1 MKSQS
6 CRVLMVFLLIG
17 MAAVTAMAQN
27 AEPSTKAATGDLW
40 AACTAMEKTLAVGLS
55 SITAIIGMVFGWCI
69 FPMTIAP
76 LAYLTQ
82 SELAIWSSRLS
93 MAIGGG
99 IAGFVFPFMVLVRIF
114 GS

>member
-1 MKSQS
+1 MKIQLSA
-6 CRVLMVFLLIG
+6 VLMVLVMIG
-17 MAAVTAMAQN
+17 VAAVTAAAQN
-27 AEPSTKAATGDLW
+27 TQPNLPAGTGDLW
-40 AACTAMEKTLAVGLS
+40 TACTAMEKVFAVGLS
-55 SITAIIGMVFGWCI
+55 SITAIIGMVLGWCI

-93 MAIGGG
+93 VAIGGG
-99 IAGFVFPFMVLVRIF
+99 IAGFVFPFMGLLRLF